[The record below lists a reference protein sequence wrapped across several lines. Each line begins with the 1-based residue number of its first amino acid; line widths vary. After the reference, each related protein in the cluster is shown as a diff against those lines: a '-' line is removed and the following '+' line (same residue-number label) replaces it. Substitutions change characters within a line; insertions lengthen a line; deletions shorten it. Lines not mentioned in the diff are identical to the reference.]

1 MTTTLQIRIDKKI
14 KDKTN
19 KILAGMGM
27 TMSSAISLYFNQI
40 IKEEA
45 LPFRPGRTEK
55 EIADEWKADI
65 KETLKNGKS
74 YATAKEMFDD
84 IMNDSEE

>member
-1 MTTTLQIRIDKKI
+1 MDKKV
-14 KDKTN
+14 KEKTA
-19 KILAGMGM
+19 KILAGMGL
-27 TMSSAISLYFNQI
+27 TVSSAVQLYFNQI

-55 EIADEWKADI
+55 EIADAWKEDI

-74 YATAKEMFDD
+74 YTSSKEMFDD